1 MSKMIKIYSEEG
13 WTYAQTPYNKT
24 YIKLVKEIG
33 GKWDPA
39 NKVWTVPADKEKELR
54 KVLIDVYGWDEQSD
68 KETLKIRL
76 DGRYYETRQGV
87 IMIGD
92 ILVAKRWRRNGGVT
106 LYNDA
111 ELVEGDFGWDGKSS
125 MRPRVIGKD
134 TTDTITIEMEI
145 SRYDYDRLDL
155 KSESHISIVE
165 D

>member
-1 MSKMIKIYSEEG
+1 MTTINIIKSNDKISAE
-13 WTYAQTPYNKT
+13 TPYNKT
-24 YIKLVKEIG
+24 YIKRVKEIG
-33 GKWDPA
+33 AKWDA
-39 NKVWTVPADKEKELR
+39 MDKTWAVPADKEQELR
-54 KVLIDVYGWDEQSD
+54 QIILDVYGWEEQAAE
-68 KETLKIRL
+68 ETLRVRL
-76 DGRYYETRQGV
+76 DGRYYETRQGLV
-87 IMIGD
+87 MIGD

-111 ELVEGDFGWDGKSS
+111 ELVEGDFGWDGKSN

>member
-1 MSKMIKIYSEEG
+1 MTTINIIKSG
-13 WTYAQTPYNKT
+13 DKVSATTPYDKT
-24 YIKLVKEIG
+24 YIKRVKEIG

-39 NKVWTVPADKEKELR
+39 KKVWTVTDDKEQELR
-54 KVLIDVYGWDEQSD
+54 QIILDVYGWEEQAAE
-68 KETLKIRL
+68 ETVKIRL
-76 DGRYYETRQGV
+76 DGRYYETRQG
-87 IMIGD
+87 IIALGD

-111 ELVEGDFGWDGKSS
+111 ELVEGDFGWDGKSN
-125 MRPRVIGKD
+125 MRPRVIGSE
-134 TTDTITIEMEI
+134 TTDTITIEMEL

>member
-1 MSKMIKIYSEEG
+1 MATINIIKNSDKVSAE
-13 WTYAQTPYNKT
+13 TPYNKT
-24 YIKLVKEIG
+24 YIKRVKEIG
-33 GKWDPA
+33 AKWDPA
-39 NKVWTVPADKEKELR
+39 NKVWTVTADKEQELR
-54 KVLIDVYGWDEQSD
+54 QIILDVYGWEEQSAE
-68 KETLKIRL
+68 ETMRVRL

-92 ILVAKRWRRNGGVT
+92 ILIAKRWRRYGGVT

-111 ELVEGDFGWDGKSS
+111 ELVEGDFGWDGKSNA
-125 MRPRVIGKD
+125 RPRVIGAE
-134 TTDTITIEMEI
+134 TTDTITIEMDL